1 MRDLTLAQLNGPAQK
16 SKKKNEK
23 TEKVIINAFEKVSH
37 RWPYS
42 SETAFAVV
50 DDFKEV
56 PLIIIIK
63 FEIKTKK

>member
-1 MRDLTLAQLNGPAQK
+1 MARRRK
-16 SKKKNEK
+16 VKKNEK

-42 SETAFAVV
+42 SETAFAIV

>member
-16 SKKKNEK
+16 SKKNEK

-50 DDFKEV
+50 DGLFKKV
-56 PLIIIIK
+56 RVACSALCSNSG
-63 FEIKTKK
+63 